1 MRREFE
7 KLGYTTN
14 YLRTAWVIVFV
25 CQTILIIMGAAG
37 LNNDDF
43 KKIMIIYILNEVFL
57 VIMSKRIV
65 IENCEINPLNDS
77 LVGILFVR

>member
-25 CQTILIIMGAAG
+25 CQTILIIMGAA
-37 LNNDDF
+37 
-43 KKIMIIYILNEVFL
+43 
-57 VIMSKRIV
+57 VIDLCGV
-65 IENCEINPLNDS
+65 I
-77 LVGILFVR
+77 